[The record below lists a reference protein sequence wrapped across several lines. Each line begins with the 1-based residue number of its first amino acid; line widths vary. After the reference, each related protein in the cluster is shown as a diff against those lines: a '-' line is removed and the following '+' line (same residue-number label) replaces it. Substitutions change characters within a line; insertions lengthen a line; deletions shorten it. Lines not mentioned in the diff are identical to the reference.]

1 MRVSVEHTGKL
12 ARKLRIEAPEARIT
26 AELDKRLRDLART
39 TRVQGFRPG
48 KAPFKVIRGRYG
60 GQVRREVVG
69 ELVRLSLFEAI
80 DQEGLKPVAA
90 PEIHDLADKAGQDLS
105 FTATLEIYPEVNLQP
120 LAGVRIEKP
129 VATVSE
135 ADIDAM
141 IGVLCRARREL
152 VPVARAAAE
161 GDVVEIDFESFVE
174 GRPLANG
181 KAENHRL
188 ELGSHDLGKEFEAGL
203 AGKAAGAEVTLHVA
217 VPEDSKETGPGGREV
232 EYRIRV
238 KSVNEAVLPA
248 LDAKFM
254 AAFGVE
260 DGDEARFRADLRRGM
275 ERELDAALQQQT
287 RARVLDKLHE
297 IHAIELPEALVAAER
312 RRIQQEWAALLKE
325 RGIEPGPDTR
335 AAPAG
340 ARQQAEKRVSLQLIL
355 GEIIRQNDLKA
366 DPAEV
371 RKRIERLAAGYAEPE
386 AVINWHYSSKEN
398 LARVEEQVLE
408 DAVIN
413 WALAQAEVTERAS
426 TFDEITN
433 KGQTDSR
440 AGPAT
445 PA

>member
-1 MRVSVEHTGKL
+1 MRVSVEHAGKL

-90 PEIHDLADKAGQDLS
+90 PEIHDIADKPGQDLS
-105 FTATLEIYPEVNLQP
+105 FTATLEIYPEVDLQP

-129 VATVSE
+129 VAAVSE

-141 IGVLCRARREL
+141 IGVLRRARREL
-152 VPVARAAAE
+152 VPVARAAAP

-174 GRPLANG
+174 GKPLANG

-188 ELGSHDLGKEFEAGL
+188 ELGSNDLGEEFEAGL
-203 AGKAAGAEVTLHVA
+203 VGKAAGAEVTLHVA
-217 VPEDSKETGPGGREV
+217 VPKDSMETGLRGREV
-232 EYRIRV
+232 EYRVKV
-238 KSVNEAVLPA
+238 KSVNEAVLPE

-275 ERELDAALQQQT
+275 ERELDTALQQQT

-297 IHAIELPEALVAAER
+297 IHAIELPEALVAAECQ
-312 RRIQQEWAALLKE
+312 RIQQEWAPHLKE
-325 RGIEPGPDTR
+325 RGIDPPPEAWNIP
-335 AAPAG
+335 
-340 ARQQAEKRVSLQLIL
+340 ARQRAEKRVSLQLIV
-355 GEIIRQNDLKA
+355 GEIIRRNDLKA

-371 RKRIERLAAGYAEPE
+371 RKRIEQLAAGYAEPD

-398 LARVEEQVLE
+398 LARIEELVLE

-413 WALAQAEVTERAS
+413 WTLAHANVTEKTS

-433 KGQTDSR
+433 KGQTDAR
-440 AGPAT
+440 VGPAT

>member
-80 DQEGLKPVAA
+80 DQEGLQPVAA

-129 VATVSE
+129 VAAVSE

-141 IGVLCRARREL
+141 IGVLRQARREL
-152 VPVARAAAE
+152 VPVARAAAP
-161 GDVVEIDFESFVE
+161 GDVVEINFESFVE
-174 GRPLANG
+174 GRAITNG

-188 ELGSHDLGKEFEAGL
+188 ELGSHDLGEEFEAGL

-217 VPEDSKETGPGGREV
+217 VPEDNMEKELRGREV

-238 KSVNEAVLPA
+238 RSVNEAVLPA

-275 ERELDAALQQQT
+275 ERELDAALQKQI

-312 RRIQQEWAALLKE
+312 RRIQQEWEAHLKK
-325 RGIEPGPDTR
+325 RGIEPSPE
-335 AAPAG
+335 AG
-340 ARQQAEKRVSLQLIL
+340 EIPARQQAEKRVSLQLIL

-371 RKRIERLAAGYAEPE
+371 RQRIEQLAAGYAEPE

-398 LARVEEQVLE
+398 LARVEELVLE

-413 WALAQAEVTERAS
+413 WALAHAEVTEKTS